1 MKTNP
6 TDCWKGTQIQAH
18 QVLGAVADIIRA
30 RRFAEM
36 DEQSFYI
43 LLTEALARKVVIAEI
58 EDMMRSIAEDEQ

>member
-6 TDCWKGTQIQAH
+6 TDCWKGTKSQAH
-18 QVLGAVADIIRA
+18 QVLDAVVDIIRA

-36 DEQSFYI
+36 DNRSFYS